1 MSTHSLSLSL
11 AGRNAEETVVATIE
25 ACVIAGWTGRDAVAL
40 EKHIVELEALGVK
53 RPASTPIFYRA
64 SKQRLLIT
72 DQIEAVGG
80 ASSGE
85 VEYVVLQY
93 RGKLWVGVGSD
104 HTDRDVETY
113 GVTVSKQMCDKPI
126 APVFWLF
133 MDVAD
138 HWDKLILR
146 SFITTDGNRQLYQ
159 EGTLDKMLAPK
170 DLIRRYAGG
179 DALAEGTMLF
189 GGTFSAIGGIRSARR
204 FDFEIVDDVL
214 GRKISHGY
222 DILSLPIA
230 G

>member
-1 MSTHSLSLSL
+1 MSSHSLSLSL
-11 AGRNAEETVVATIE
+11 ASRNAEEAVVATIE

-85 VEYVVLQY
+85 VEYVILQL
-93 RGKLWVGVGSD
+93 RGQLWVGVGSD
-104 HTDRDVETY
+104 HTDREVETY

-126 APVFWLF
+126 ASTFWAF
-133 MDVAD
+133 DEVAP
-138 HWDKLILR
+138 HWDQLILR
-146 SFITTDGNRQLYQ
+146 AHVTENGARVLYQ
-159 EGTLDKMLAPK
+159 EGPVAAMLSPADLLGRWAKDGTLADDTLMFCGTLAAK
-170 DLIRRYAGG
+170 GG
-179 DALAEGTMLF
+179 VRPTVQFA
-189 GGTFSAIGGIRSARR
+189 
-204 FDFEIVDDVL
+204 FELEDPVM
-214 GRKISHGY
+214 GRKIAHAY
-222 DILSLPIA
+222 EARTLPIL